1 MSKRKFTLSIKR
13 KKKKKNHEYLTSQKR
28 KPPLL
33 QVKNFAKFGQ
43 IQKIY

>member
-13 KKKKKNHEYLTSQKR
+13 KKKKNHEYLTSQKR